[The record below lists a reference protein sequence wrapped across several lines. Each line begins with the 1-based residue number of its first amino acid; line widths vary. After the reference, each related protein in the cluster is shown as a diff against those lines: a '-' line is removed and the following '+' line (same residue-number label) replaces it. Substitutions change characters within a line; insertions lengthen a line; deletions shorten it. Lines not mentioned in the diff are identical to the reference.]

1 MAGLADSLTVG
12 LAILAIG
19 LLARICWTDFFYLK
33 IWNRDLLALVAVTA
47 LFLLVAWPADLM
59 LRLALGGILF
69 TLSFVFWL
77 FRALGA
83 GDVKLFGIA
92 GCLISSADAL
102 TFVVLILVFAL
113 AIIFLYRKTTYLRFV
128 PQLAGRRVLELVDT
142 GRIPYGVPISLA
154 TISLLA
160 RSLIAGL

>member
-1 MAGLADSLTVG
+1 LAGLADIFAVG
-12 LAILAIG
+12 LAVLAIG

-33 IWNRDLLALVAVTA
+33 IWNRDLMALLAVTA

-69 TLSFVFWL
+69 ALSLVFWL
-77 FRALGA
+77 SRALGA

-92 GCLISSADAL
+92 GCLISAADAL
-102 TFVVLILVFAL
+102 TFVVLIFVFAL
-113 AIIFLYRKTTYLRFV
+113 AIIFVYRKSTHLRFI

-154 TISLLA
+154 TMALLA
-160 RSLIAGL
+160 RNVVGGL

>member
-1 MAGLADSLTVG
+1 LAGPADILTVVLG
-12 LAILAIG
+12 VLAIG

-33 IWNRDLLALVAVTA
+33 IRNRDLLALLAVTA
-47 LFLLVAWPADLM
+47 VFLLVAWPADLM

-69 TLSFVFWL
+69 ALSFLFWL
-77 FRALGA
+77 SRALGA

-102 TFVVLILVFAL
+102 TFVVLILIFAL
-113 AIIFLYRKTTYLRFV
+113 AIIFLYRKTAYLRFV

-154 TISLLA
+154 TMSLLA
-160 RSLIAGL
+160 RSLVGGL